1 MFGFTISPSHPLVVH
16 FVVAF
21 AVASVLFECAG
32 LLFKNQA
39 FRRTG
44 FHLLILVAIV
54 VGLAIWA
61 GLKDSE
67 GISLTD
73 KTGRMIV
80 RHRNLAYFTAGTYAL
95 VLLLQ
100 IVERWKYWMQGVPV
114 GLRVLSLLAAL
125 AGLILVLITGWYGG
139 ELVFRQ
145 GVNVG

>member
-1 MFGFTISPSHPLVVH
+1 MNAFAISPLHPPVVH

-21 AVASVLFECAG
+21 AVASVLFEFVG
-32 LLFKNQA
+32 LLFGSHA
-39 FRRTG
+39 LRRTG
-44 FHLLILVAIV
+44 FHLLILTAII

-73 KTGRMIV
+73 KTGLMIV
-80 RHRNLAYFTAGTYAL
+80 RHRNLGYFTTGTYAL
-95 VLLLQ
+95 FLLLQ
-100 IVERWKYWMQGVPV
+100 IVERWKYRMREVPT

-125 AGLILVLITGWYGG
+125 TGLILVVVTGWYGG